1 MLYKA
6 VGQGGQLVIDTY
18 TQTLPKKGKVVL
30 CSDGLWGLVS
40 DKEIQETL
48 ESEIPLSTMADIL
61 VERALQ
67 AGGYD
72 NVSVILVDFGF

>member
-1 MLYKA
+1 M
-6 VGQGGQLVIDTY
+6 
-18 TQTLPKKGKVVL
+18 VL

-40 DKEIQETL
+40 DREIQ
-48 ESEIPLSTMADIL
+48 DIL
-61 VERALQ
+61 EREELLSAKADVLVELALR